1 MSSEPSPT
9 APSWPVYKT
18 RGVNSRKAGRGSHV
32 VIPLP
37 HFGFST
43 FIETHNLQ
51 KEWLRSPEQH
61 SHRAGYLPQGTLGS
75 LHMLVSWNDISRK
88 VTCFFSLSFLEKCK
102 KHRCPLSPWPLGK
115 SSVAPKTIF
124 EKEDLCPL
132 THVFLLWRRPK
143 AGQYGSLQGSVVRV
157 GGVAWDNVWI
167 FSSGFLTGHK
177 PGYRTIDRV
186 PCWEKKDPKLT
197 VWGSHFNPLPL
208 LLPKQVI
215 RSRAHQLCPITP
227 SQSPHAT

>member
-37 HFGFST
+37 HFGLST

-88 VTCFFSLSFLEKCK
+88 VTCSFSLSFLEKCK

-143 AGQYGSLQGSVVRV
+143 AGQYGSLQAVLSGWEELLEIMYESFLQDSWLVINLGTGLSTEYRA
-157 GGVAWDNVWI
+157 GKRKI
-167 FSSGFLTGHK
+167 LSSQCGAVILN
-177 PGYRTIDRV
+177 
-186 PCWEKKDPKLT
+186 PCLCYCP
-197 VWGSHFNPLPL
+197 
-208 LLPKQVI
+208 
-215 RSRAHQLCPITP
+215 SRLYEAEHTNCAP
-227 SQSPHAT
+227 